1 MPASVTASGRGL
13 QKDLITSIPVSASVT
28 ELSPRTKTPVSANDL
43 LSSGVP
49 TNMVVKTERDEMTW
63 YKCEGCGMMFD
74 DAEDAKQHEANC
86 DHEDP
91 SYIQ

>member
-1 MPASVTASGRGL
+1 
-13 QKDLITSIPVSASVT
+13 
-28 ELSPRTKTPVSANDL
+28 
-43 LSSGVP
+43 
-49 TNMVVKTERDEMTW
+49 MVVTTERDEMTW